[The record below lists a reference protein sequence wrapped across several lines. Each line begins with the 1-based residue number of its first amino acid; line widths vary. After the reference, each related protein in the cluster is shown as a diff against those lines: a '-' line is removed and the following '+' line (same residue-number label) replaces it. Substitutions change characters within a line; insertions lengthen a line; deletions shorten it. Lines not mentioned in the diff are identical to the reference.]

1 MLDMDAYLRRLMH
14 LLDLFVVLL
23 GETNGRLLRGGNGP
37 ITNGVH
43 VRDQPFGALVAGR
56 LLGSPRALA
65 AMQRESENGAPHF
78 ILLCQEMLDV
88 CFVHGSE
95 PLVTAYKQEVS
106 AVLDTQHS
114 EAETLLRRHYAIRR
128 LERDVCGFMPRLT
141 PLERT
146 LSLFLFFFSPFFF
159 CLFCYVAIEFTRSV
173 FSSLYDFR
181 RAPLVFWFGTRRQAA
196 STLTRARS
204 ETRSSTL

>member
-146 LSLFLFFFSPFFF
+146 LSLLLFSFFFLFRSFFF
-159 CLFCYVAIEFTRSV
+159 PIHGLL
-173 FSSLYDFR
+173 SSLDDFR
-181 RAPLVFWFGTRRQAA
+181 RAPLVFWFGTGRQAA

-204 ETRSSTL
+204 GTPSSTL